1 MRGGSFLFGLMLGGL
16 ASGLFLY
23 LDWTRSSSTLAL
35 PESTIILEFKTPGGK
50 ARSIRAGEVRDDVRL
65 KLKKVE
71 NDVLEIYRQ
80 AAKDKMFISALEA
93 AEGKPELAAI
103 SKSLVL
109 REPNADEIRL
119 FVKQNKIEGVG
130 TEQLKKFLIERN
142 AQIQRSDAISHLVS
156 SVQMKGIFEKEER

>member
-93 AEGKPELAAI
+93 AEGKPELANLGSGPANTV
-103 SKSLVL
+103 SAAPPRQLSSQLPFAARSSGRRRV
-109 REPNADEIRL
+109 
-119 FVKQNKIEGVG
+119 GVVAAKNG
-130 TEQLKKFLIERN
+130 P
-142 AQIQRSDAISHLVS
+142 VS
-156 SVQMKGIFEKEER
+156 NHK